1 MRDETWTE
9 PRRTL
14 ARNGIIILLIWLG
27 LHIFFQN
34 HDAQTPSV
42 AAAADVST
50 RVGVT
55 TSPVTNPTTPVIL
68 VRFEWLNRCQP
79 SSGQL
84 GFYAANDAP
93 CHPSRIASLPWL
105 QSQMVAGGLLTSN
118 EYLDQAPYSTN
129 PACAVIVLTSPST
142 PVGWICSDANGLYR
156 TDITGQDRGSRV
168 QLKG

>member
-1 MRDETWTE
+1 MRDETLTE

-14 ARNGIIILLIWLG
+14 ARNGIILLLIGLG
-27 LHIFFQN
+27 LRIFFLHN
-34 HDAQTPSV
+34 DIETPP

-50 RVGVT
+50 LVGVT
-55 TSPVTNPTTPVIL
+55 TSPVTNPTTLTIL

-84 GFYAANDAP
+84 GFYAAGDAP
-93 CHPSRIASLPWL
+93 CHPSRIVSLPWL
-105 QSQMVAGGLLTSN
+105 QSQMVASGLLTSN
-118 EYLDQAPYSTN
+118 EYLDQVPYPTN
-129 PACAVIVLTSPST
+129 PACTVIVLTGPST

-156 TDITGQDRGSRV
+156 TDITGQDPGNRV